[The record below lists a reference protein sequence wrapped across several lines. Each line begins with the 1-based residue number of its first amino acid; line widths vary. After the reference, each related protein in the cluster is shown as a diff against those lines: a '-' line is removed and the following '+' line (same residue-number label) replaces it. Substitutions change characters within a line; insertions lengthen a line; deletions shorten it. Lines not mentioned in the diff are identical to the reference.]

1 MSDPLLEQVLEVAA
15 AAGRSAMEHYGG
27 DGPIEYKEDDSPL
40 TLADKAA
47 HFVIVNSLQVLD
59 PWLPVL
65 SEESSEKEIA
75 ERKSWDDFWVVDPL
89 DGSKEFIK
97 QTGEF
102 TVNIARVRGGESVL
116 GVVHAPATGDF
127 YYATR
132 ETGAFAT
139 RADGS
144 TEEILVKPAD
154 PQGLRI
160 VASKDHAGP
169 QVEALFKRIEGA
181 ECVSM
186 GSSLKFCLVAEGKA
200 DFYPRLVPTMEW
212 DTAAAQCV
220 LETAGGYLVGLDGR
234 RLSYNKDD
242 LRNPPV
248 LAYGDDSMDWG
259 ALLEGNW

>member
-1 MSDPLLEQVLEVAA
+1 MNDQLLEQVMEIAT
-15 AAGRSAMEHYGG
+15 AAGRAAMEYYGS
-27 DGPIEYKEDDSPL
+27 DAPVEYKEDDSPL

-65 SEESSEKEIA
+65 SEESEEDEIVD
-75 ERKSWDDFWVVDPL
+75 RKTWEDFWVVDPL

-97 QTGEF
+97 QTGQF
-102 TVNIARVRGGESVL
+102 TVNIARVRGDEPVL
-116 GVVHAPATGDF
+116 GVVHAPVTGEY

-132 ETGAFAT
+132 EGGAFVV

-144 TEEILVKPAD
+144 TDEILVSPAD
-154 PQGLRI
+154 APRLRI

-169 QVEALFKRIEGA
+169 QVEALLDRLDEA

-186 GSSLKFCLVAEGKA
+186 GSSLKFCLIAEGKA

-220 LETAGGYLVGLDGR
+220 LEAAGGYLVSLDGR

-242 LRNPPV
+242 LRNPSV
-248 LAYGDDSMDWG
+248 LAYGDDSIDWLN
-259 ALLEGNW
+259 LLEEG

>member
-1 MSDPLLEQVLEVAA
+1 MKNELLEQVIEVAES
-15 AAGRSAMEHYGG
+15 AGRAAMEHYGG
-27 DGPIEYKEDDSPL
+27 DGPVEYKDDDSPL

-47 HFVIVNSLQVLD
+47 HFVIVNALQVLD

-65 SEESSEKEIA
+65 SEESAQEEIS

-97 QTGEF
+97 QSGEF

-116 GVVHAPATGDF
+116 GVVHAPVTGEC

-132 ETGAFAT
+132 EGGAFV
-139 RADGS
+139 RRPDGEL
-144 TEEILVKPAD
+144 EEIFVRQAD
-154 PQGLRI
+154 PPGLKI

-169 QVEALFKRIEGA
+169 RVEALLQRLEGA
-181 ECVSM
+181 RCVSM

-220 LETAGGYLVGLDGR
+220 LEAAGGYLVDLEGR
-234 RLSYNKDD
+234 RLSYTKDA
-242 LRNPPV
+242 LRNPSV
-248 LAYGDDSMDWG
+248 LAYGDDSIDWID
-259 ALLEGNW
+259 LLGED

>member
-1 MSDPLLEQVLEVAA
+1 MNDRLLEQILEIAA
-15 AAGRSAMEHYGG
+15 AAGRAAMEHYGG
-27 DGPIEYKEDDSPL
+27 DGPVEYKEDDSPL

-65 SEESSEKEIA
+65 SEESAEEEIA
-75 ERKSWDDFWVVDPL
+75 DRKTWSDFWVVDPL
-89 DGSKEFIK
+89 DGSKEFIMV
-97 QTGEF
+97 Q
-102 TVNIARVRGGESVL
+102 
-116 GVVHAPATGDF
+116 PA
-127 YYATR
+127 
-132 ETGAFAT
+132 
-139 RADGS
+139 
-144 TEEILVKPAD
+144 VPA
-154 PQGLRI
+154 GLRI

-169 QVEALFKRIEGA
+169 RVEAFLDRLEGA

-220 LETAGGYLVGLDGR
+220 LEAAGGYLVDLAGR

-242 LRNPPV
+242 LRNPSL
-248 LAYGDDSMDWG
+248 LAYGDDSMDW
-259 ALLEGNW
+259 ATLLEED

>member
-1 MSDPLLEQVLEVAA
+1 MNDRLLEQILEIAA
-15 AAGRSAMEHYGG
+15 AAGRTAMEHYGG
-27 DGPIEYKEDDSPL
+27 DGPVEYKEDDSPL

-65 SEESSEKEIA
+65 SEESAEEEIA
-75 ERKSWDDFWVVDPL
+75 DRKTWSDFWVVDPL

-97 QTGEF
+97 ETGQF
-102 TVNIARVRGGESVL
+102 TVNIARVQGDEPVL
-116 GVVHAPATGDF
+116 GVVYVPVTGEF

-132 ETGAFAT
+132 EGGAFAV

-144 TEEILVKPAD
+144 TEEIMVQPAVPD
-154 PQGLRI
+154 GLRI

-169 QVEALFKRIEGA
+169 RVEAFLDRLEGA

-220 LETAGGYLVGLDGR
+220 LEAAGGYLVDLAGR

-242 LRNPPV
+242 LRNPSL

-259 ALLEGNW
+259 TLLEED

>member
-1 MSDPLLEQVLEVAA
+1 MNDRLLEQILEIAA
-15 AAGRSAMEHYGG
+15 AAGRAAMEHYGG
-27 DGPIEYKEDDSPL
+27 DGPVEYKEDDSPL

-65 SEESSEKEIA
+65 SEESAEEEIA
-75 ERKSWDDFWVVDPL
+75 DRKTWSDFWVVDPL

-97 QTGEF
+97 ETGQF
-102 TVNIARVRGGESVL
+102 TVNIARVQGDEPVL
-116 GVVHAPATGDF
+116 GVVHVPVTGEF

-132 ETGAFAT
+132 EGGAFAV

-144 TEEILVKPAD
+144 TEEIMVQPAV
-154 PQGLRI
+154 PAGLRI

-169 QVEALFKRIEGA
+169 RVEAFLDRLEGA

-220 LETAGGYLVGLDGR
+220 LEAAGGYLVDLAGR

-242 LRNPPV
+242 LRNPSL
-248 LAYGDDSMDWG
+248 LAYGDDSMDW
-259 ALLEGNW
+259 ATLLEED

>member
-65 SEESSEKEIA
+65 SEESPEKEIA

-169 QVEALFKRIEGA
+169 QVEALLERLDGGLGRHVVIHLDFRAGRA
-181 ECVSM
+181 Q
-186 GSSLKFCLVAEGKA
+186 GLKGVIQKTRLADPLVGDHQGVLRAEGPAFFLQLRGAAGPEEDPVGKPHA
-200 DFYPRLVPTMEW
+200 DNFHHSSSF
-212 DTAAAQCV
+212 A
-220 LETAGGYLVGLDGR
+220 
-234 RLSYNKDD
+234 S
-242 LRNPPV
+242 
-248 LAYGDDSMDWG
+248 
-259 ALLEGNW
+259 

>member
-1 MSDPLLEQVLEVAA
+1 MNDRLLEQILEIAA
-15 AAGRSAMEHYGG
+15 AAGRAAMEHYGG
-27 DGPIEYKEDDSPL
+27 DGPVDYKEDDSPL

-65 SEESSEKEIA
+65 SEESAEEEIVD
-75 ERKSWDDFWVVDPL
+75 RKTWSDFWVVDPL

-97 QTGEF
+97 ETGQF
-102 TVNIARVRGGESVL
+102 TVNIARVQGDEPVL
-116 GVVHAPATGDF
+116 GVVYVPVTGEF

-132 ETGAFAT
+132 EGGAFAV

-144 TEEILVKPAD
+144 TEEIMVQPAG
-154 PQGLRI
+154 PAGLRN
-160 VASKDHAGP
+160 VACKEHAGP
-169 QVEALFKRIEGA
+169 RVEALLDRLEGA

-220 LETAGGYLVGLDGR
+220 LEAAGGYLVDLAGR

-242 LRNPPV
+242 LRNPSL
-248 LAYGDDSMDWG
+248 LAYGDDSMDW
-259 ALLEGNW
+259 ATLLEED

>member
-1 MSDPLLEQVLEVAA
+1 MDDRLLEEILKIAA
-15 AAGRSAMEHYGG
+15 AAGRAAMEHYGV
-27 DGPIEYKEDDSPL
+27 DGPVEYKEDDSPL

-65 SEESSEKEIA
+65 SEESAEEEIA
-75 ERKSWDDFWVVDPL
+75 DRKTWEDFWVVDPL

-102 TVNIARVRGGESVL
+102 TVNIARVQGDEPVL
-116 GVVHAPATGDF
+116 GVVHAPVTGEF
-127 YYATR
+127 YYASR
-132 ETGAFAT
+132 EAGAFAI
-139 RADGS
+139 REDGS

-154 PQGLRI
+154 PAGLKI

-169 QVEALFKRIEGA
+169 QVEALLERSEGA

-220 LETAGGYLVGLDGR
+220 LEAAGGYLVGLEGR

-242 LRNPPV
+242 LRNPPI

-259 ALLEGNW
+259 ALLEGD

>member
-1 MSDPLLEQVLEVAA
+1 MKNELLEQVLEVAE
-15 AAGRSAMEHYGG
+15 AAGRAAMEHYGG
-27 DGPIEYKEDDSPL
+27 DGLVEYKEDDSPL

-47 HFVIVNSLQVLD
+47 HFVIVNALQVLD

-65 SEESSEKEIA
+65 SEESPEEEIS
-75 ERKSWDDFWVVDPL
+75 ERKSWSDFWVVDPL

-97 QTGEF
+97 QSGEF

-116 GVVHAPATGDF
+116 GVVHAPVTGEC

-132 ETGAFAT
+132 EGGAFVR
-139 RADGS
+139 RADGG
-144 TEEILVKPAD
+144 TEEIFVRQAD
-154 PQGLRI
+154 SSDLKI

-169 QVEALFKRIEGA
+169 RVEALLERLQGA

-220 LETAGGYLVGLDGR
+220 LEAAGGYLVDLDGR

-242 LRNPPV
+242 LRNPSV
-248 LAYGDDSMDWG
+248 LAYGDDSIDWV
-259 ALLEGNW
+259 ALLGED